1 MMIAARYDNSECGF
15 KASALRPSVRRT
27 RQFVDMHCHCLP
39 DLDDGPGSVDEALQ
53 LCAVLV
59 EDKVRTVVATPHQ
72 LGCYED
78 CTTAQ
83 RIRQAT
89 QHLNRRLGERG
100 IDLTVLPGAEVRLD
114 ERISELLARQR
125 VLTLADAG
133 RHILLELPSEVFI
146 DVEPLLMQLVSE
158 GVDPIIAHPERN
170 RPLLQRLDIV
180 SRWLSRGISLQVTAA
195 SLTGNFG
202 LSAERAAASLI
213 AAGWVDT
220 VATDAHGSDSHP
232 PRMTTAYDIIAADL
246 GDSVARLL
254 CMDNPSRV
262 VRGERLVP
270 ACGHDMKEIR

>member
-1 MMIAARYDNSECGF
+1 MITARHDNPECGD
-15 KASALRPSVRRT
+15 KVSALRPSVQGAQ
-27 RQFVDMHCHCLP
+27 QFVDMHCHCLP
-39 DLDDGPGSVDEALQ
+39 DLDDGPASIDEALL
-53 LCAVLV
+53 LCARLV
-59 EDKVRTVVATPHQ
+59 EDKVRIVVATPHQ

-78 CTTAQ
+78 CTTTQ
-83 RIRQAT
+83 RILQAT
-89 QHLNRRLGERG
+89 RLLNRRLVERG

-133 RHILLELPSEVFI
+133 RHILLELPAEVFI

-170 RPLLQRLDIV
+170 RPLLGRLDIV
-180 SRWLSRGISLQVTAA
+180 PRWLSCGTSLQVTAA
-195 SLTGNFG
+195 SLTGHFG
-202 LSAERAAASLI
+202 LSAQRAALSLI
-213 AAGWVDT
+213 AVGWVDT
-220 VATDAHGSDSHP
+220 VATDAHGCHFHP
-232 PRMTTAYDIIAADL
+232 PRMTAAYDIIAADL

-270 ACGHDMKEIR
+270 ACGYDMKEIW